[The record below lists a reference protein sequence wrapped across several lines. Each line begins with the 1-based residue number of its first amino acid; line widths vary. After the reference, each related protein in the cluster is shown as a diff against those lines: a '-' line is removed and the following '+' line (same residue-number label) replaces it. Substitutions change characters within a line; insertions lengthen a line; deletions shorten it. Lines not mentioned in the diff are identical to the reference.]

1 MFNLMAVVPDKR
13 LGWRK
18 KLEQLEGNCN
28 AITKD
33 VTSVSMRRCIIWY
46 NGVGVNSISK
56 YTVV

>member
-18 KLEQLEGNCN
+18 KLQQLQDNCN

-33 VTSVSMRRCIIWY
+33 VTSVSILVQFTFAGFWNC
-46 NGVGVNSISK
+46 
-56 YTVV
+56 